1 MPRSPEPARRQILDA
16 ALTLFA
22 TNGISAVSL
31 REIRL
36 AANQANAA
44 ALQYHFGSKDGLLRA
59 LLERELP
66 LLVETRHV
74 LLASARAAG
83 EDDIRSVASVFVLPY
98 AQLAT
103 GSERER
109 HVVQF
114 LSQLLDDASFSLEDV
129 QELIG
134 DTAPSRPGS
143 CWKHGCARTPV
154 SDIVSERLRVAA
166 NSFLHAAAIWAR
178 IERRHRVSDELFRAN
193 LVDMWLGALTAP
205 VSPATQRAISP
216 AGD

>member
-16 ALTLFA
+16 ALQLFA

-66 LLVETRHV
+66 LLVEKRRV
-74 LLASARAAG
+74 LLAAAQSSDD
-83 EDDIRSVASVFVLPY
+83 DDIRSVAEVFVLPY

-114 LSQLLDDASFSLEDV
+114 LGQLLDDPSFSLEDV

-134 DTAPSRPGS
+134 DTATLDAGKLLETRLRPHPGS
-143 CWKHGCARTPV
+143 V
-154 SDIVSERLRVAA
+154 VLSERLRVAA
-166 NSFLHAAAIWAR
+166 NSFLHTAAIWAR

-205 VSPATQRAISP
+205 VSPDTQQAT
-216 AGD
+216 

>member
-66 LLVETRHV
+66 LLVERRRE
-74 LLASARAAG
+74 LLATAHAAND
-83 EDDIRSVASVFVLPY
+83 DDIRSVAEVFVLPY

-103 GSERER
+103 GTERER

-134 DTAPSRPGS
+134 DTATLEAGQLLETRLCPHPG
-143 CWKHGCARTPV
+143 R
-154 SDIVSERLRVAA
+154 DILSERLRVAS
-166 NSFLHAAAIWAR
+166 NSFLHTAAIWAR

-205 VSPATQRAISP
+205 VSADTRRSM
-216 AGD
+216 